1 MMGLN
6 EVFVAEKNVGASSH
20 FRISV
25 DGEYIG
31 KFKSSGLII
40 SSGTGSTGWLHS
52 AKRFTEHD
60 VMHALERM
68 GCAGE
73 PAEVIK
79 KTADELSLGTCFDP
93 DRNELYYL
101 VREPAI
107 KPDYEG
113 QWEGFC
119 KKLEF
124 MSELNDGRVSID
136 GLSSIDLALGDQFT
150 VSCKPEY
157 ALKWIKFI
165 L

>member
-1 MMGLN
+1 MLKYMDRANFEFKYRQRLLFEIKTQEKETKQMMGLN

-20 FRISV
+20 YRISV
-25 DGEYIG
+25 DGDYIG

-68 GCAGE
+68 GASGE

-79 KTADELSLGTCFDP
+79 ATSDELSLTTCFEP
-93 DRNELYYL
+93 DREELYYL
-101 VREPAI
+101 VREPSI

-113 QWEGFC
+113 
-119 KKLEF
+119 
-124 MSELNDGRVSID
+124 
-136 GLSSIDLALGDQFT
+136 
-150 VSCKPEY
+150 
-157 ALKWIKFI
+157 
-165 L
+165 